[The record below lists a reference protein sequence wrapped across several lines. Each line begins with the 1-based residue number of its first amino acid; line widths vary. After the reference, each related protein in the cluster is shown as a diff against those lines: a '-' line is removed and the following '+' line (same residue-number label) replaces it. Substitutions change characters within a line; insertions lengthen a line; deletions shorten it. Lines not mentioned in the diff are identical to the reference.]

1 MKALWV
7 VLALWIGAILERSLS
22 PSITIFGARPD
33 FLLLVSIVASL
44 GLSRSGAAMTGF
56 AAGVIQ
62 GALIGANLTHYVF
75 SRATTAFVSAWSR
88 QLRFEMGPLAV
99 AVTTAL
105 LTIFGRLL
113 FMVTAGPKGIA
124 GFLGDTMGTAIYNG
138 VLAIPVYALL
148 RRVLNPV
155 VR

>member
-1 MKALWV
+1 MKGLWV
-7 VLALWIGAILERSLS
+7 VIALWIGAIVERSLS
-22 PSITIFGARPD
+22 PNITVLGARPD
-33 FLLLVSIVASL
+33 FLLLVSIVTSL
-44 GLSRSGAAMTGF
+44 GLSRSGAALTGF

-75 SRATTAFVSAWSR
+75 SRAMTAFMAAWSR
-88 QLRFEMGPLAV
+88 QLRVEMSPLAV
-99 AVTTAL
+99 AITTAV